1 MLALLAD
8 LLTLSRIG
16 AAGILI
22 WLGISSGASGLGAA
36 SLVTVLAWTTD
47 QLDGWV
53 ARRSLTPTRLGAW
66 DFPIDAAFY
75 AGIVTYLILA
85 GFVPAVVA
93 LGFVVLAL
101 IAWAVTRRKAV
112 GVLALRI
119 VDLACAAVVFDH
131 APRIGLFLLGWT
143 AVLAV
148 IYRRRLAE
156 RVPRW
161 VAELQGLV
169 KRRRGI

>member
-22 WLGISSGASGLGAA
+22 WLGISFGASGLGAA

-53 ARRSLTPTRLGAW
+53 SGRSVTPTRLGAW

-85 GFVPAVVA
+85 GFVPPVAA
-93 LGFVVLAL
+93 LGFVMLAL

-119 VDLACAAVVFDH
+119 VYPTCAAIIFDH

-143 AVLAV
+143 AALAM
-148 IYRRRLAE
+148 IYRRRLSE

-161 VAELQGLV
+161 VADLQAV
-169 KRRRGI
+169 KGRRKI